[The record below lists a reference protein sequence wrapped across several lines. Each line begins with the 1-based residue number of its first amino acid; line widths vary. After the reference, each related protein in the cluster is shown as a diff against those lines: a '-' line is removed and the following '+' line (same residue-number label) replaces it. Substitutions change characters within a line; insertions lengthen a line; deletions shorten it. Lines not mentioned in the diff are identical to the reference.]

1 MWFIYLI
8 QALWVEYDIQLHKI
22 YRMYINMQG
31 IINVAC
37 AICDI
42 VL

>member
-8 QALWVEYDIQLHKI
+8 QALCVEYAIQLHKI
-22 YRMYINMQG
+22 YRMYIDMQG
-31 IINVAC
+31 IINVAVEK
-37 AICDI
+37 CDI